1 MCYKTSE
8 NIRESWCYMRK
19 SPECLITH
27 LFSLVYGLLPEILKS
42 TAVARHMPQ
51 YHIDYAKF
59 LMVISLFK
67 GFNFPFLPFPL
78 FSFPSIFLSSSFFL
92 SSFFLFPSPSYF
104 PFSSYS
110 LFSFFSYSF
119 FLFPLP
125 LPSPTPSP
133 FPFPFLFSFQPFQ
146 GSRSWHSFSGQPV
159 PGPHLPLSKECHC
172 LPWNRLIIRRKL

>member
-110 LFSFFSYSF
+110 LFSFF
-119 FLFPLP
+119 
-125 LPSPTPSP
+125 P
-133 FPFPFLFSFQPFQ
+133 FPFSFFHFLFLLLLLLLSIFPFSFLSNLFRDPGAGTASQANLCQ
-146 GSRSWHSFSGQPV
+146 G
-159 PGPHLPLSKECHC
+159 LTC
-172 LPWNRLIIRRKL
+172 L